1 MITLEEFIEKFKEI
15 QNMGWVKTHRKG
27 TTGIGKTLEDLLGIR
42 ENNIQGPDFGK
53 YELKSKRKN
62 ANSML
67 TLITKSPDTPDKANT
82 QLRLKFGYSSNAYNN
97 NEKVLHTTL
106 TATKFTQV
114 SNTGHSLKVVCD
126 ESKISIVSENN
137 TIEASWDIDTLKD
150 VMTKKLG
157 DQFVFVR
164 AESKGTGEDEEFLFT
179 EAYLLDGFN
188 SDAIINLVKTGDILV
203 DLRIGQYHSGKNKG
217 KTHDHGTGFR
227 IFEKSYHLIFNMK
240 KIA

>member
-1 MITLEEFIEKFKEI
+1 
-15 QNMGWVKTHRKG
+15 
-27 TTGIGKTLEDLLGIR
+27 
-42 ENNIQGPDFGK
+42 
-53 YELKSKRKN
+53 
-62 ANSML
+62 ML
-67 TLITKSPDTPDKANT
+67 TLITKSPDTPDKTNT

-106 TATKFTQV
+106 TATKFTQI

-137 TIEASWDIDTLKD
+137 TIEASWYIDTLKD

-179 EAYLLDGFN
+179 EPYFLDGFN

-240 KIA
+240 KNNIKKLRLILNFFKTTIISFVIVATLLPVSFVGEFSDGIDLFIIFLPKVYI